1 LLSSR
6 FKGESFKEDAQH
18 GNEEKGKE
26 KSNQEKALSN
36 EEAGQ
41 PLQENRWASGG
52 MSFRGGLVICG
63 NRLSGSCRW
72 PGNVLQREYDTPHDG

>member
-1 LLSSR
+1 LSSR

-26 KSNQEKALSN
+26 KSNQEKAL
-36 EEAGQ
+36 GTKKRG
-41 PLQENRWASGG
+41 NRFFDNLVGLRRE
-52 MSFRGGLVICG
+52 SFRGGLVFCALIFA

-72 PGNVLQREYDTPHDG
+72 RGNVLQRE

>member
-1 LLSSR
+1 LLRGR

-26 KSNQEKALSN
+26 KSNQEKALRTE

-41 PLQENRWASGG
+41 PLETIQWASGG
-52 MSFRGGLVICG
+52 KASAEALFFAG
-63 NRLSGSCRW
+63 
-72 PGNVLQREYDTPHDG
+72 